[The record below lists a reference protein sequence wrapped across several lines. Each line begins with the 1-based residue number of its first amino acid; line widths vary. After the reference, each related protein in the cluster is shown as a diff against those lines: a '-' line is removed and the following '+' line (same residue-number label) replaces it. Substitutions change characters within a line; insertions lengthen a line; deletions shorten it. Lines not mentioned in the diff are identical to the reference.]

1 MELKDFMKMVDKMD
15 IYEKAIAFLGT
26 IEDLEKGYVFIA
38 KNKNGKEYYIRSI
51 GYNHVII
58 SDENDNEI
66 YDMGYIS
73 NNEEFI
79 QKLRKAFI
87 EDLGENIHTITI
99 Y

>member
-1 MELKDFMKMVDKMD
+1 L
-15 IYEKAIAFLGT
+15 
-26 IEDLEKGYVFIA
+26 
-38 KNKNGKEYYIRSI
+38 
-51 GYNHVII
+51 
-58 SDENDNEI
+58 DENDNEI